1 MGAAGVLSLASGN
14 EANRKC
20 VGMGKA
26 DRSAEQYDVVRPG
39 LAQLVAAGYV
49 QHHAKRHA
57 SAGLKRNR
65 FRCRGIRCRVL
76 DGLPIGVHDLESCRP
91 VDGR

>member
-1 MGAAGVLSLASGN
+1 MSWERVRKNEEDPRPLGAAGVLSLASGN

-65 FRCRGIRCRVL
+65 LGI
-76 DGLPIGVHDLESCRP
+76 IYDLSHL
-91 VDGR
+91 